1 LTSYLQHLFSPSVLG
16 RLPPP
21 PSSDSTV
28 SPSQPH
34 HSTLLSTSLRLIGAY
49 SPWFSSHPS
58 ECLNAITFVVSS
70 LSSTPLLVPHAARA
84 LKGLCD
90 ANRKVLTAHVGS
102 FVQVLGGLEGK
113 LEDTELAKVLES
125 VASVVQAL
133 EGTEVVEPLLTL
145 AGPVVGKL
153 REAVEGASQVRLF
166 SLSFLLSLH

>member
-1 LTSYLQHLFSPSVLG
+1 
-16 RLPPP
+16 
-21 PSSDSTV
+21 
-28 SPSQPH
+28 
-34 HSTLLSTSLRLIGAY
+34 
-49 SPWFSSHPS
+49 
-58 ECLNAITFVVSS
+58 
-70 LSSTPLLVPHAARA
+70 
-84 LKGLCD
+84 
-90 ANRKVLTAHVGS
+90 
-102 FVQVLGGLEGK
+102 